1 MARQR
6 VVTRTIAKLEA
17 TVAVADVAE
26 GVVLE
31 ETVTLPAGV
40 KTPKAA
46 LKFAQTQYEG
56 DANKHVVKVKTITK
70 TDVKYSMSEADFIK
84 NATVVE

>member
-17 TVAVADVAE
+17 TVAVADVAA
-26 GVVLE
+26 GVVVN

-46 LKFAQTQYEG
+46 LKFAKSEIEK
-56 DANKHVVKVKTITK
+56 DANKSVVKVISIAK
-70 TDVKYSMSEADFIK
+70 TDVKYSMSEADFIA